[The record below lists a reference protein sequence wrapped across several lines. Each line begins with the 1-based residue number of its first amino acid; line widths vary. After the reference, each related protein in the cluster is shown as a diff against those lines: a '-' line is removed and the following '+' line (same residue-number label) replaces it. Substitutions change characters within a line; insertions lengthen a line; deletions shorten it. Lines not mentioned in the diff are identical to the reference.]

1 MASIQGPIAE
11 GDRSVTSSSRAAASL
26 PRLRRAW
33 LPVLGVLL
41 VLGAMKGGLLL
52 VGPAGTVALGVLAA
66 VGVVAVTRAGR
77 LDWHDLGVSR
87 RSLRQGL
94 VWSAGFFGLFAA
106 GFALVT
112 LLAHLVPALAA
123 WVQGLEVGAVSPDT
137 ALFQA
142 LVAIPLGTVLVEEVA
157 FRSALPAL
165 LGRAGAGT
173 RTAVVASAV
182 LFGLWH
188 VAPSLT
194 TALGDPSRD
203 LPVWVVVVGT
213 VVFTT
218 AAGVGL
224 GWLRHRSGSLL
235 PPMVVHLA
243 TNSLGVVL
251 LWSLALG

>member
-1 MASIQGPIAE
+1 MTSPASRGA
-11 GDRSVTSSSRAAASL
+11 AAASP
-26 PRLRRAW
+26 PRERRHW
-33 LPVLGVLL
+33 LPVVGVVA
-41 VLGAMKGGLLL
+41 VLAVMKGASVLIG
-52 VGPAGTVALGVLAA
+52 ATGTVALGVAGAL
-66 VGVVAVTRAGR
+66 GIVAVTRMGR

-87 RSLRQGL
+87 RAFRQGL
-94 VWSAGFFGLFAA
+94 LWSVGFFALFAG
-106 GFALVT
+106 GFALFT
-112 LLAHLVPALAA
+112 LLAHLLPPLAE
-123 WVQGLEVGAVSPDT
+123 WVQGLEVQDVVPSA
-137 ALFQA
+137 ALYQA

-165 LGRAGAGT
+165 LGRAGAGA
-173 RTAVVASAV
+173 RTAIVSSAA

-203 LPVWVVVVGT
+203 LPVGVVVAGT

-235 PPMVVHLA
+235 PPMLVHLA

-251 LWSLALG
+251 LWSLTLG

>member
-1 MASIQGPIAE
+1 
-11 GDRSVTSSSRAAASL
+11 VSSSASTVAVVAS
-26 PRLRRAW
+26 PLRERRPW
-33 LPVLGVLL
+33 LLVLGVLAVL
-41 VLGAMKGGLLL
+41 AVMKGASVLIGTTGTVAVGVLGAL
-52 VGPAGTVALGVLAA
+52 
-66 VGVVAVTRAGR
+66 GVVAVTRMGR

-87 RSLRQGL
+87 QALRQGL
-94 VWSAGFFGLFAA
+94 LWSIGFFGLFAG
-106 GFALVT
+106 GFALVM
-112 LLAHLVPALAA
+112 LLAHLLPPLAQ
-123 WVQGLEVGAVSPDT
+123 WVQGLEVQGVVPGS
-137 ALFQA
+137 ALYQA

-173 RTAVVASAV
+173 RTAIVSSAT

-194 TALGDPSRD
+194 TALEDPSRN
-203 LPVWVVVVGT
+203 LPVWVVVAGT

-235 PPMVVHLA
+235 PPMLVHLA

-251 LWSLALG
+251 LWTLTLG